1 MKLFTTLFAAAV
13 LTMATPALAQSGPTS
28 TGAIAV
34 PANRIVGLWEAA
46 GTVRPCN
53 NPGVPPRTVRN
64 NLLFHA
70 GGTVTENPGALPSV
84 TGPSRSFGLG
94 TWSYDPDSN
103 RYTGMLRFDT
113 YLDGVHTGYQTIDR
127 DIVLDG
133 ANATATGVVVVT
145 VYDTNGN
152 QLVQLCGTAIQ
163 HRL

>member
-1 MKLFTTLFAAAV
+1 MKLHPALLAAAV
-13 LTMATPALAQSGPTS
+13 LTIATSAQAQSGPTN
-28 TGAIAV
+28 TGALAV

-46 GTVRPCN
+46 GAVRPCN
-53 NPGVPPRTVRN
+53 DPGAPARNVRN

-70 GGTVTENPGALPSV
+70 GGTVTENPGGLPNV

-94 TWSYDPDSN
+94 TWRYDPDSN

-113 YLDGVHTGYQTIDR
+113 YLNGAYTGYTTIDR

-133 ANATATGVVVVT
+133 ADATAVGPVVVT
-145 VYDTNGN
+145 GYDTNGN
-152 QLVQLCGTAIQ
+152 QILQLCGTSIQ